1 MSLTGHRVE
10 SIRVERLNRA
20 EESLGDLDGISGG
33 SLTWEASADLPAG
46 GNLTL
51 VEIGQ
56 TINYSSDR
64 VRIWWSVQG
73 VEEWPLGVY
82 VLAAPTE
89 SHTDAEVTR
98 SIALIDKL
106 TVIREDVITETLQIA
121 KDANIVAAAVDL
133 VKATGETR
141 ISATASSKTL
151 TNAMTWDPGTSRL
164 QIVNDL
170 LATAG
175 YAALWTDRN
184 GMFRVEPFIEPAQ
197 RPVVWDFTEGEASIH
212 SPNWEYELSLWEAS
226 NKVVMTSQANDAGT
240 VFLASAV
247 DTNPA
252 SPTSTVSMGRTLNP
266 IVVENVEAASQA
278 DLESQALRRLLDT
291 SNVAGK
297 VRVSHAPVPI
307 WFNDAVTFT
316 SGGREMRA
324 AVSRMS
330 LELRPGALVSAEWR
344 ETP

>member
-10 SIRVERLNRA
+10 SFRVERLNRA
-20 EESLGDLDGISGG
+20 EESLGDLDGVSGG
-33 SLTWEASADLPAG
+33 SLTWDASADLPAG
-46 GNLTL
+46 GDLNLVDL
-51 VEIGQ
+51 GQ
-56 TINYSSDR
+56 EINYSSDR
-64 VRIWWSVQG
+64 VRIWWSVLG
-73 VEEWPLGVY
+73 EDDWALGVY
-82 VLAAPTE
+82 VLAAPNE
-89 SHTDAEVTR
+89 AHTDAEVTR

-106 TVIREDVITETLQIA
+106 TVIRENVVTKTLQIA
-121 KDANIVAAAVDL
+121 KGANIVASAVAQ
-133 VKATGETR
+133 VKATGESR
-141 ISATASSKTL
+141 ISSTDSSKTL

-170 LATAG
+170 LAAAG

-184 GMFRVEPFIEPAQ
+184 GMFRVEPFVEPAQ
-197 RPVVWDFTEGEASIH
+197 RPVVWDFAEGETSIH

-226 NKVVMTSQANDAGT
+226 NTVVMTSQATDSGS

-247 DTNPA
+247 DTNPK
-252 SPTSTVSMGRTLNP
+252 SPTSTVTMGRTLNP

-278 DLESQALRRLLDT
+278 DLESQALRRLLET
-291 SNVAGK
+291 SNIAGK
-297 VRVSHAPVPI
+297 IRVSHAPVPI
-307 WFNDAVTFT
+307 WFNDAVTFA
-316 SGGREMRA
+316 SGNREMRA